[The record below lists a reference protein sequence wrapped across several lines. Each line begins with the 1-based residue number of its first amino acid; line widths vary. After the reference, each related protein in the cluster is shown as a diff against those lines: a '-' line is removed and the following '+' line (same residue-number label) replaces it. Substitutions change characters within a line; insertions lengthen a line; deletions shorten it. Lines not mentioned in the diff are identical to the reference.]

1 MYSDEER
8 VLVTVDD
15 NVPVLEVSD
24 SNSTSIG
31 SDFAWLA
38 KVQCRTI
45 MIAYVMMRFHK
56 IQAIYEGK
64 NVFLRSMNIT
74 FKIFKYSIFKFFSVC
89 FVCVYFGFCMFLS
102 FSFRCCIFLTPQ
114 CTISEII
121 LS

>member
-56 IQAIYEGK
+56 MKFEIHEYHFKNIQIFNIQIFFCLFCVCVCLFLSVAVFSFLQ
-64 NVFLRSMNIT
+64 VFLSD
-74 FKIFKYSIFKFFSVC
+74 F
-89 FVCVYFGFCMFLS
+89 
-102 FSFRCCIFLTPQ
+102 
-114 CTISEII
+114 
-121 LS
+121 

>member
-74 FKIFKYSIFKFFSVC
+74 LKIFKYSIFKFFSVC
-89 FVCVYFGFCMFLS
+89 FVCVFTLVFACFCLFLS
-102 FSFRCCIFLTPQ
+102 VAVFSLH
-114 CTISEII
+114 
-121 LS
+121 LSVPSLK